1 MNYESQRLKNKE
13 KKLDK
18 GNNTLYHSNSDSN
31 IIYLKKKDNTFQ
43 EKNKNHRSCLSCI
56 ICHHINKMIK
66 YDKKRLSEYIK
77 NNDSNIILFGNSN
90 YNNKPAN
97 LFIKHN
103 KTIVSHNN
111 DLIPLP
117 INSNNL
123 FSNIEK
129 NKLYDLQRSIVMMRR
144 FQYNNKL
151 NEDNNLL
158 KLHYS
163 KIILIQKIY
172 KGYLVRKEI
181 KNYKILCNCMDKFEK
196 VLLNIYKRKVLKKI
210 YNIVFKV
217 IIKPLIVPKI
227 LSKEIISKPN
237 LKVKKIQNWFKR
249 LFNLN
254 NNKNLNS
261 LITKKRLTNNLSP
274 IIIEKENCKNTFYIY
289 KKSLLPNAYFEKI
302 IYLRI
307 IFINKNGLNNNLF
320 FTKKKLNKKK
330 DIEAIKIF
338 QHFYKKRFNILKNN
352 DLNKINNEQTE
363 NALKYNT
370 SNNFLEINNN
380 IINDNEIN
388 NQFKSNIDN
397 NNNNFIPLIKR
408 SKDLIENEIY
418 ILNEYSNNIKKPMLN
433 CHYIEKKRVKLYEG
447 KPYLSLYNNIIKIPK
462 IKNCEIYKINLINNI
477 QKIKKIQLF
486 YKNIYNISKNRII
499 DNNER
504 KNFQINNSSLYLD
517 NNFTN
522 QNKKV
527 NNSKLNNSIENNFFQ
542 NNKQTIKKPLFE
554 YKNIT
559 NKNNY
564 LTNKSINYISKT
576 RINNFIVQIQK
587 IQNFY
592 KKNILKK
599 YKTNKIYIINKPINQ
614 ISYFSIK
621 RIDKQK
627 KEINK
632 KESYKSFKKNYSK
645 KISNKANIE
654 LDEILDFEIPNE
666 EISLNLKINHFE
678 YDSNKSEG
686 IIIKKK
692 PKNEDKKILYLN
704 SEESENKYNE
714 FENKNNQFL
723 SNSSNNNNNSYRKTI
738 DDKLKNKNKKNDKL
752 IYIRPSNS
760 ESNSFS
766 YNSKNFY

>member
-462 IKNCEIYKINLINNI
+462 IKNCEIYKINLINSI

-499 DNNER
+499 DNDES

-645 KISNKANIE
+645 KINNKANIE

>member
-13 KKLDK
+13 KNLDK
-18 GNNTLYHSNSDSN
+18 GKNTLYHSNSDSN
-31 IIYLKKKDNTFQ
+31 IMYLKKKDNTFQ

-56 ICHHINKMIK
+56 ICHQINKMIK

-77 NNDSNIILFGNSN
+77 NNDSNIILFGNSK

-103 KTIVSHNN
+103 KTFVSYNN

-129 NKLYDLQRSIVMMRR
+129 NELYDLQRSIVMMRR

-254 NNKNLNS
+254 NNKNLNC

-302 IYLRI
+302 IYLR
-307 IFINKNGLNNNLF
+307 KNGLNNNLF

-330 DIEAIKIF
+330 DIETIKIF

-352 DLNKINNEQTE
+352 VLNKINNEQKE
-363 NALKYNT
+363 NTLKYNT

-397 NNNNFIPLIKR
+397 NNNNFMPLIKR

-433 CHYIEKKRVKLYEG
+433 CHCIEKKRVKLYEG

-486 YKNIYNISKNRII
+486 YRNIYNISKNRII
-499 DNNER
+499 DNDES

-517 NNFTN
+517 NNFTY
-522 QNKKV
+522 QNNKV
-527 NNSKLNNSIENNFFQ
+527 NNSN
-542 NNKQTIKKPLFE
+542 
-554 YKNIT
+554 
-559 NKNNY
+559 
-564 LTNKSINYISKT
+564 
-576 RINNFIVQIQK
+576 
-587 IQNFY
+587 
-592 KKNILKK
+592 
-599 YKTNKIYIINKPINQ
+599 
-614 ISYFSIK
+614 
-621 RIDKQK
+621 
-627 KEINK
+627 
-632 KESYKSFKKNYSK
+632 
-645 KISNKANIE
+645 
-654 LDEILDFEIPNE
+654 
-666 EISLNLKINHFE
+666 
-678 YDSNKSEG
+678 
-686 IIIKKK
+686 
-692 PKNEDKKILYLN
+692 
-704 SEESENKYNE
+704 
-714 FENKNNQFL
+714 
-723 SNSSNNNNNSYRKTI
+723 
-738 DDKLKNKNKKNDKL
+738 
-752 IYIRPSNS
+752 
-760 ESNSFS
+760 
-766 YNSKNFY
+766 

>member
-1 MNYESQRLKNKE
+1 
-13 KKLDK
+13 
-18 GNNTLYHSNSDSN
+18 
-31 IIYLKKKDNTFQ
+31 
-43 EKNKNHRSCLSCI
+43 
-56 ICHHINKMIK
+56 MIK

-645 KISNKANIE
+645 KINNKANIE

-692 PKNEDKKILYLN
+692 PKNEAKKILYLN

>member
-499 DNNER
+499 DNDES

-632 KESYKSFKKNYSK
+632 KEYYKSFKKNYSK
-645 KISNKANIE
+645 KINNKKNIE

-738 DDKLKNKNKKNDKL
+738 NDKLKNKNKKNDKL